1 MKLLRFYINLFIILA
16 FEVGLVDVVD
26 RIIEN
31 MLYKMKEGIFEGN
44 LEKNVK
50 KEILR
55 GNNYKKMEKVENN
68 GGYKI
73 YNIVIGIFNM
83 FG

>member
-31 MLYKMKEGIFEGN
+31 MLYKMKEDIFEGN

-50 KEILR
+50 KEIL
-55 GNNYKKMEKVENN
+55 NKILEVIIIKKWRELKIMEAIK
-68 GGYKI
+68 YI
-73 YNIVIGIFNM
+73 I
-83 FG
+83 